1 MEMVGELTWNMM
13 REEIRFC
20 LQQGEELFYCAVSQ
34 IALNDYY
41 RTEDTQEAAF
51 MNFRAHT
58 NTVVTLAAEQIDN
71 GQVRNDGVY
80 FVSSALFGN

>member
-1 MEMVGELTWNMM
+1 MKIVGEPTWNMM

-20 LQQGEELFYCAVSQ
+20 LQRDEERFYCAVSQ

-58 NTVVTLAAEQIDN
+58 NTVVTLAMEQIDN

-80 FVSSALFGN
+80 FVSSTLFGS